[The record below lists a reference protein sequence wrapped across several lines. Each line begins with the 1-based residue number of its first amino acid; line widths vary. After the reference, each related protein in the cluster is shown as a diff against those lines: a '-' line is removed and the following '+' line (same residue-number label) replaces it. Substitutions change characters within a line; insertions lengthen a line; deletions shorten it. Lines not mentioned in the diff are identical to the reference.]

1 MRVKVRVRARS
12 EFARAAGCAPR
23 HAAHPRAHALAHVGG
38 GHPVEQHSPARGA
51 REPVGPRYRV
61 RTARPRLVRVA
72 RTYSTQEADAR
83 GLHVLAG
90 VCVSAW
96 AGTRHSAARAGRRA
110 PPRPRG
116 TTARRHCRQCTSP
129 AAAPLLRGGSRC
141 LPAAC
146 PRDSWAGARAL
157 VGIGSRRRRRRAD
170 GRRPPVRR
178 ALAAER
184 GAPSFA
190 GGGTEKAGFGADN
203 AVPRGRAPP
212 TAREVRTVRNLTAPT
227 PLSKT
232 QHDPTSAN
240 STRINSFREDNQR
253 APM

>member
-1 MRVKVRVRARS
+1 MLEQQVVHHGTLPIHEPMHLRT
-12 EFARAAGCAPR
+12 
-23 HAAHPRAHALAHVGG
+23 LAEVI
-38 GHPVEQHSPARGA
+38 PLSSTLPPEARGNLWGHGTWCVWHA
-51 REPVGPRYRV
+51 RGGYAWPV
-61 RTARPRLVRVA
+61 RTARRRLARVA
-72 RTYSTQEADAR
+72 CTYWP
-83 GLHVLAG
+83 G

-146 PRDSWAGARAL
+146 PRDSWAGARAPA
-157 VGIGSRRRRRRAD
+157 GIGSRRRRRRAD
-170 GRRPPVRR
+170 GRRPLVRR

-190 GGGTEKAGFGADN
+190 GGAHQESRLWSGQ
-203 AVPRGRAPP
+203 RRAKR
-212 TAREVRTVRNLTAPT
+212 ARPLGWRQQHAEVRTVRNLTAPT

-232 QHDPTSAN
+232 QHDPKRTA
-240 STRINSFREDNQR
+240 
-253 APM
+253 